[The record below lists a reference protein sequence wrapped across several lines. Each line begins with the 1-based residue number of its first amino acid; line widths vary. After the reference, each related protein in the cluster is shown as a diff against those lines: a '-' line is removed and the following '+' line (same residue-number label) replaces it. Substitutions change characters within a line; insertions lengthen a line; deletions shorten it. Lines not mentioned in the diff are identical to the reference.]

1 MSRRGILKAMSIND
15 MVKIIDESEREEA
28 PSWTVWVGGS
38 EINSHLLTQ
47 SKAISLANEWFN
59 RGYDDVVVK
68 EVNK

>member
-1 MSRRGILKAMSIND
+1 MTRRGILKAMSIND

-28 PSWTVWVGGS
+28 TSWTVWVGGS
-38 EINSHLLTQ
+38 EVNSHLLTQ
-47 SKAISLANEWFN
+47 SKAISIANDWFS